1 MSPEPP
7 SARLLAAPR
16 AQLIAVPK
24 LRRYYRTGDSAA
36 LTEAIAVLRRGAEGS
51 AGGTDAVRLALLATL
66 AAALH
71 ASYQRTGDAGTLV
84 EAVTAGR
91 EALELAERHHPD
103 RRAQLLS
110 NLAVIVG
117 TDADRTGD
125 PEAAREH
132 IALIRAAVDSA
143 GPRDHD
149 RRALFLSNL
158 AAAQVGLFEVT
169 GDLGLLREATG
180 ALRAAVSET
189 GPHADQRAVYLSNLG
204 VALREL
210 FEHTG
215 DADALR
221 EAVEVSR
228 RAVAATG
235 PQDPAR
241 PARLAGLGMAQ
252 LYLFRITGDDD
263 LLQEAVAVIRTAL
276 ATTDSE
282 SARAM
287 IWSSLSIALLSLFE
301 RTGDADDLREA
312 VAAGRAAVAG
322 LPDGGPLR
330 NLYQANLAVTL
341 STLAERADD
350 LGALLESA
358 ELLRSV
364 VDATPEGHPDRPMRL
379 SSLCATLH
387 RLFSQTGDL
396 ETLTGA
402 VAAGRASVAEVPADH
417 SLRST
422 FLFNLGSALR
432 DQFRQTGDVQA
443 LHEAVAVSRMAVQL
457 MPAGHPDRAALLVN
471 LGAALRFTAERDN
484 DPEALAEAQRVLRE
498 TAGSVTAAIGTRI
511 RAGTVEA
518 GTDTMAGDFAAALAA
533 MENVI
538 GLLPMAAPREL
549 TRRDRRRRL
558 GAEGWIG
565 AQAAACALDA
575 GRPDRAVV
583 LLEQAR
589 GLLMAEAMGSRSE
602 LSRLRAA
609 APDLADEF
617 TRLTAEL
624 AALESTPGGSVGPTL
639 TSGDRVGSTSGDRV
653 GAAAFMD
660 GGRSVGDRRR
670 ASAAAWDALL
680 ARIRARPELADFLA
694 PAALESLREQ
704 ADDGP
709 IVIVTAHPTRCD
721 ALVLTSDPARPVLHV
736 PLRGLTID
744 DAYREAT
751 AFIAARDV
759 ADPAGQDAAQRE
771 QHRILGWLWD
781 TVAGPVLT
789 ALGYHGPPAPGAPWP
804 RLWWCPVGVM
814 AALPLHAAGHHQD
827 LTARADAP
835 RTALDRVV
843 SSYTTTVR
851 VLGYA
856 RQRARAE
863 GDRTA
868 TGEKASTDQ
877 VRGDTRQRAHAAG
890 DRAAPGEAALI
901 VAMPDTPG
909 EAALPGVRAEI
920 SRLTALM
927 PACLV
932 LEGAAATRDSVLAAL
947 PGHPVAHF
955 ACHALSADGDSAD
968 ASRLIVTDDAAR
980 PLTVACISRLDLPQA
995 DLAYLSACSTA
1006 GPDLDGDEG
1015 GHVTAAF
1022 QLAGYRS
1029 VIGTL
1034 WPVQDRTASRVA
1046 AVVYAE
1052 LTAGGVRSPATDG
1065 SALALHH
1072 AIRQLRAA
1080 NLGSPVRWTAHVHV
1094 GV

>member
-16 AQLIAVPK
+16 AQLIAMPK
-24 LRRYYRTGDSAA
+24 LRRYYRTGDATA
-36 LTEAIAVLRRGAEGS
+36 LSEAIAVLRRGAEGS
-51 AGGTDAVRLALLATL
+51 AGGTDTVRLALLATL

-71 ASYQRTGDAGTLV
+71 ASYQRTGDASTLA

-91 EALELAERHHPD
+91 EALGLAERHHPD

-125 PEAAREH
+125 PAAAREH
-132 IALIRAAVDSA
+132 IALIRAAVETA

-158 AAAQVGLFEVT
+158 AAAQVGLFELT
-169 GDLGLLREATG
+169 GDLSLLREAAG

-189 GPHADQRAVYLSNLG
+189 GPRAPQRAVYLSNLG

-228 RAVAATG
+228 RAVADTG

-241 PARLAGLGMAQ
+241 PGRLSGLGTAQ
-252 LYLFRITGDDD
+252 LYLFRTTGDDD

-282 SARAM
+282 PARA
-287 IWSSLSIALLSLFE
+287 IISSSLSIALLSLFE
-301 RTGDADDLREA
+301 RTGDADELREA
-312 VAAGRAAVAG
+312 VATGRAAVAG
-322 LPDGGPLR
+322 LPDGSPLR

-396 ETLTGA
+396 ETLARA
-402 VAAGRASVAEVPADH
+402 VAAGRASVAEVPVDH

-432 DQFRQTGDVQA
+432 EQFQQTGDVQA
-443 LHEAVAVSRMAVQL
+443 LHESVAVSRMAVRL
-457 MPAGHPDRAALLVN
+457 MPEGHPDRAALLVN
-471 LGAALRFTAERDN
+471 LGAALRFTAEREN

-602 LSRLRAA
+602 LARLRAA
-609 APDLADEF
+609 APDLAREF

-624 AALESTPGGSVGPTL
+624 AALESAPGGSAGPTL
-639 TSGDRVGSTSGDRV
+639 TSGDRVGPTSGDLAGPTSADRV
-653 GAAAFMD
+653 GPAAFTD
-660 GGRSVGDRRR
+660 GGRAVGDRRR

-709 IVIVTAHPTRCD
+709 IVIVTAHSTRCD
-721 ALVLTSDPARPVLHV
+721 ALILTSDPARPVLHV

-751 AFIAARDV
+751 AFVAARDV
-759 ADPAGQDAAQRE
+759 ADPAGHDAAQRE

-781 TVAGPVLT
+781 TVADPVLT
-789 ALGYHGPPAPGAPWP
+789 ALGYQGPPSPAAPWP

-827 LTARADAP
+827 VTARAEAP
-835 RTALDRVV
+835 RTTLDRVV

-856 RQRARAE
+856 RQRARAD
-863 GDRTA
+863 GN
-868 TGEKASTDQ
+868 
-877 VRGDTRQRAHAAG
+877 HAALG
-890 DRAAPGEAALI
+890 DAALI
-901 VAMPDTPG
+901 VAMPETPG

-920 SRLTALM
+920 SRLTELM
-927 PACLV
+927 PSCLV
-932 LEGAAATRDSVLAAL
+932 LEGTAATRDSVLAAL

-955 ACHALSADGDSAD
+955 ACHALSADGDSAE

-980 PLTVACISRLDLPQA
+980 PLAVAGISRLDLPHA

-1006 GPDLDGDEG
+1006 SPDLDGDEG

-1022 QLAGYRS
+1022 QLAGYLS

-1052 LTAGGVRSPATDG
+1052 LTAGGTRPPSTG
-1065 SALALHH
+1065 RSALALHH

-1080 NLGSPVRWTAHVHV
+1080 NPGSPVRWTAHVHV